1 MSSEQLTF
9 AEELILLAHRE
20 TDGKQLIPNNVLNV
34 SLSAAELADLAE
46 LGRVELRGA
55 NLAVADRRPVGDP
68 ELDAVLTRMVKVG
81 KELTPSRWLIMINP
95 VRKYRHYLR
104 RLAERGVFGA
114 ARSRTLGLIP
124 VERYE
129 YADVAPLR
137 EVRALLG
144 RVLRGNKPDA
154 RTVTLLALAHR
165 SGVLGHLFDLDGGKR
180 VEELVRDDWAGQAVK
195 TYVDKTTK
203 KPGDLADGMTL
214 LSSGGS

>member
-1 MSSEQLTF
+1 M
-9 AEELILLAHRE
+9 
-20 TDGKQLIPNNVLNV
+20 
-34 SLSAAELADLAE
+34 
-46 LGRVELRGA
+46 
-55 NLAVADRRPVGDP
+55 
-68 ELDAVLTRMVKVG
+68 
-81 KELTPSRWLIMINP
+81 W
-95 VRKYRHYLR
+95 KYRHYLR

-144 RVLRGNKPDA
+144 RVLRGHEPDA
-154 RTVTLLALAHR
+154 RTVTLLTLAHR